1 MTVKTLANGIGQRLT
16 FLLSFAL
23 IGCPLTSEANVD
35 ELASE
40 VRARE
45 IAFAATMATRDLDA
59 FRTFLSSEAVFFN
72 GDVALRGTEEILR
85 VWAPFF
91 DGPVA
96 PFSWHPDIVEVL
108 ESGRLAL
115 SSGPVIGIT
124 GEEVGRFNSI
134 WRKGEDNQWHVVF
147 DKGS

>member
-1 MTVKTLANGIGQRLT
+1 MKVKAWTNGIGQRLAL
-16 FLLSFAL
+16 LLSFAL
-23 IGCPLTSEANVD
+23 IGCSMTPVVDIDEA
-35 ELASE
+35 ASE

-45 IAFAATMATRDLDA
+45 IAFAATMANRDLDA
-59 FRTFLSSEAVFFN
+59 FGIFLSPEAVFFN
-72 GDVALRGTEEILR
+72 GEEALRGSEEILR

-115 SSGPVIGIT
+115 SSGPVIGVT

-134 WRKGEDNQWHVVF
+134 WRKGEDNQWRVVF